1 MTSEPPYSG
10 HGDSGHG
17 GSGAGGSNGRAGGG
31 IAPVRA
37 FVVLVLFVVAAVAL
51 VAIGTRPTVSGDA
64 ATPPTTTTPT
74 TAAGG
79 HKTAP
84 TTTTTTI
91 PHSSVTVVVANAT
104 ETNGLAGNKSTF
116 LTSQGWAVKPPV
128 DAATTEATSSVY
140 YAAGQQAAAAA
151 IATELTLKPTVVLPL
166 TTAVPVTGVSGIDVV
181 VVVGSDLVP
190 PAT

>member
-1 MTSEPPYSG
+1 M
-10 HGDSGHG
+10 
-17 GSGAGGSNGRAGGG
+17 
-31 IAPVRA
+31 RA

-51 VAIGTRPTVSGDA
+51 VAIGTRPTVSGNA
-64 ATPPTTTTPT
+64 ATPPTTTPT
-74 TAAGG
+74 TATGG

-84 TTTTTTI
+84 TTTTTTTV

-104 ETNGLAGNKSTF
+104 ETNGLAAHYSTV
-116 LTSQGWAVKPPV
+116 LTSQGWAVQAPV

-140 YAAGQQAAAAA
+140 YAAGQQEAAAS
-151 IATELTLKPTVVLPL
+151 IATALGLKPAAVVPL
-166 TTAVPVTGVSGIDVV
+166 TTAVPVTGVSGDDVV